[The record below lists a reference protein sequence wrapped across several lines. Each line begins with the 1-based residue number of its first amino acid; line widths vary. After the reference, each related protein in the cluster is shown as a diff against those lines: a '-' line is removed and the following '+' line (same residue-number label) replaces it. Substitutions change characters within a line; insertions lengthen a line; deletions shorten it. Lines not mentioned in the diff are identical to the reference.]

1 MRQLNKEW
9 RLLSSTNNT
18 EKKQLRIKHSPKPR
32 GFGDIVSDTVERI
45 TDGIR
50 DYFISTV
57 DAKMKFALTL
67 NYQRLTSK
75 KMRDF
80 YFRFKDVYPGK
91 VAVWQSDNGGEN
103 LGVFDQQ
110 LAKDKI
116 PIISSLPVVLRLIP
130 WWKDTTALLKR
141 SLLIPTLT
149 LFMTK
154 GSFKENYLII

>member
-1 MRQLNKEW
+1 M
-9 RLLSSTNNT
+9 
-18 EKKQLRIKHSPKPR
+18 EKKRLRIKHSPKPR

-50 DYFISTV
+50 DYFIFAV
-57 DAKMKFALTL
+57 DAKMKFAPTL

-91 VAVWQSDNGGEN
+91 VAVWQPDNGGEN

-116 PIISSLPVVLRLIP
+116 PHYFISPRCPKIDTLAERYHRTFQEEFINPHLDTIHDKGVFQRKLSDYLSGTTRKDPIIL
-130 WWKDTTALLKR
+130 
-141 SLLIPTLT
+141 
-149 LFMTK
+149 
-154 GSFKENYLII
+154 